1 MSISFLVAP
10 LPQTYCRY
18 TAHPTTLKG
27 EGTRSLKERGEE
39 VFVDT
44 HDPCGQWGT
53 SSPVVLHWEREE
65 AFSFS
70 DQMSTAQSKENY
82 LVLKISEK

>member
-1 MSISFLVAP
+1 M
-10 LPQTYCRY
+10 
-18 TAHPTTLKG
+18 
-27 EGTRSLKERGEE
+27 
-39 VFVDT
+39 FVDT

-82 LVLKISEK
+82 LFLKISEK